1 MLNKKVSDLL
11 NEQINKELYSGYL
24 YLDMNNYFDKR
35 GLAGFANWY
44 MIQAMEERDHAM
56 LIYKYMQNNDCPIV
70 LNAIAKPDKKF
81 KKDMDVLKAG
91 LEHEEYV
98 TASIHAIYD
107 AAYKVKDFR
116 TMQFLDWFVKEQG
129 EEETNARDMITK
141 MELFGSDPKS
151 LYMLNQELAARTYS
165 APSLV
170 LDAREMPHLRQ
181 THAGS
186 ERGHQDLGRR
196 AHRRRG
202 QGCPRRYQ
210 DGPPRQ
216 LRR

>member
-35 GLAGFANWY
+35 GLNGFANWY

-56 LIYKYMQNNDCPIV
+56 LIYKYMQNNDCPIT
-70 LNAIAKPDKKF
+70 LNAIAKPDKVF

-91 LEHEEYV
+91 LEHEENV
-98 TASIHAIYD
+98 TESIHNIYE
-107 AAYKVKDFR
+107 AAYKAKDFR

-141 MELFGSDPKS
+141 MELFGNDPKS
-151 LYMLNQELAARTYS
+151 LYMLNQELAGRTYN

-170 LDAREMPHLRQ
+170 LD
-181 THAGS
+181 
-186 ERGHQDLGRR
+186 
-196 AHRRRG
+196 
-202 QGCPRRYQ
+202 
-210 DGPPRQ
+210 
-216 LRR
+216 